1 MNRLTIPTDT
11 VVTSGAG
18 VPVAVPFGIPV
29 TTMKTT
35 PVGPHVAGQGGNW
48 DGTVLQ
54 LPRILRCTCIKGG
67 RS

>member
-1 MNRLTIPTDT
+1 MTFLTMPANTRA
-11 VVTSGAG
+11 TSGVG
-18 VPVAVPFGIPV
+18 IPVAVPFGIPV

-35 PVGPHVAGQGGNW
+35 PVAPPVAGRGGNW

-54 LPRILRCTCIKGG
+54 LPRNLRCPCTKGG

>member
-1 MNRLTIPTDT
+1 MNRLTTPANTA
-11 VVTSGAG
+11 VTSGAG

-29 TTMKTT
+29 TTTKTT
-35 PVGPHVAGQGGNW
+35 PEAPPVAGQRGNW

-54 LPRILRCTCIKGG
+54 LPRTLRCPCIKGG